1 MAGHEVLVFTGSQ
14 QMLRRSPG
22 SMRWTEHCSIPVPN
36 IYKCKSGAWL
46 NAIPSKGLGLHF
58 QTSRNPCCIRVHLF
72 RLPAFDSVL
81 SMRIVAILSDQS
93 PKHPQCSRKR
103 SVRGCVVFP
112 RPLCPHFRSHSAPRL
127 LSSSHPFQQTGAT
140 APLGAAFLRN
150 ITTVSL
156 PAEIVGQN

>member
-103 SVRGCVVFP
+103 SVRDASSFLV
-112 RPLCPHFRSHSAPRL
+112 LSAPTSGPIL
-127 LSSSHPFQQTGAT
+127 HLVFSAAATLSSKQVPQRRSAQHSYVTSP
-140 APLGAAFLRN
+140 R
-150 ITTVSL
+150 
-156 PAEIVGQN
+156 